1 MKIGW
6 KPRHN
11 DVKAAGTRIRCLA
24 PMAELRR
31 RGYDA
36 EVFDSR
42 NIDRYSVVVFS
53 KVYDERTYQ
62 EVVSLKARG
71 AKVVFDLYDNHF
83 YNPNSLPALARA
95 KDDILRMMA
104 AADAVVA
111 STEAM
116 AEVMREEQ
124 QTATSPFVI
133 IGDSVED
140 TATDRAD
147 RGLYRWFS
155 GSRTWWTLRDI
166 RADKGSGVT
175 PIIWFGIHGGPNAE
189 YGMKDLAKLRSLMEN
204 LDRDHRLS
212 LTVVS
217 NSRSKYRQIIAPWK
231 IKTRY
236 VEWNPATFDNVLRA
250 HEIAVI
256 PVTLN
261 PFTRCKSPNRLMQA
275 LYSGLAVVADPVPSY
290 EDFRRVAAIGD
301 WEEGLRSYLGD
312 LNKRKGDVE
321 RGRELIK
328 DRWTVERITDHWEEL
343 INRLHRGGDARC

>member
-124 QTATSPFVI
+124 QTATSPFVV

-140 TATDRAD
+140 ISVDMAD

-155 GSRTWWTLRDI
+155 GLRLSPTLRDI
-166 RADKGSGVT
+166 RADKASGIT
-175 PIIWFGIHGGPNAE
+175 PIIWFGIHGGPNAD
-189 YGMKDLAKLRSLMEN
+189 YGMKDLANLRNLMEDIN
-204 LDRDHRLS
+204 RDHPLS

-217 NSRSKYRQIIAPWK
+217 NSKSKYRQVIAPWG

-236 VEWNPATFDNVLRA
+236 VEWNAMTFNRVLRA

-261 PFTRCKSPNRLMQA
+261 PFTTCKSPNRLMQA

-290 EDFRRVAAIGD
+290 KEFRRVAAIGD
-301 WEEGLRSYLGD
+301 WERGLRSYVAD
-312 LNKRKGDVE
+312 PNKRKGDVE
-321 RGRELIK
+321 RGRKLIA
-328 DRWTVERITDHWEEL
+328 DRWTVERVTDHWERL
-343 INRLHRGGDARC
+343 INQLHRGGDA

>member
-24 PMAELRR
+24 PMGELRR

-53 KVYDERTYQ
+53 KVYDDRTYQ
-62 EVVSLKARG
+62 EIVSLKARG
-71 AKVVFDLYDNHF
+71 AKIVFDLYDNHF
-83 YNPNSLPALARA
+83 YNPNSLPALAKA
-95 KDDILRMMA
+95 KDEILRMMMA
-104 AADAVVA
+104 SDAVVA

-116 AEVMREEQ
+116 ANEMREQ
-124 QTATSPFVI
+124 QRTATSPLVV
-133 IGDSVED
+133 IGDSVEETSID
-140 TATDRAD
+140 VAGR
-147 RGLYRWFS
+147 RPYRWFS
-155 GSRTWWTLRDI
+155 DLRIQSMLREI
-166 RADKGSGVT
+166 RADKETGAT
-175 PIIWFGIHGGPNAE
+175 PIIWFGIHGGPNAD
-189 YGMKDLAKLRSLMEN
+189 YGMKDLVNLRSLME
-204 LDRDHRLS
+204 DISKDYPLS
-212 LTVVS
+212 LTIVS
-217 NSRSKYRQIIAPWK
+217 NSKSKYRELIAPWE

-236 VEWNPATFDNVLRA
+236 VEWDAATFDRVLRM

-290 EDFRRVAAIGD
+290 EEFSGVAAIGD
-301 WEEGLRSYLGD
+301 WEGGLRSYLRD
-312 LNKRKGDVE
+312 PNKRKGDVE
-321 RGRELIK
+321 RGRKLIT
-328 DRWTVERITDHWEEL
+328 DQWTVERITDRWEEL
-343 INRLHRGGDARC
+343 INRLHRGGNA